1 MSKWQCVQSNGARVL
16 GFLFFFAIFRLESHV
31 QLQKPLGADWK
42 GMGVLQEGL
51 LLPPGFGSI
60 NRQCDPGRKGW
71 ETKLRQCCG
80 QRPGIGWNINAPC
93 VRLKNKKN

>member
-1 MSKWQCVQSNGARVL
+1 MPL
-16 GFLFFFAIFRLESHV
+16 T
-31 QLQKPLGADWK
+31 KPPGADWK
-42 GMGVLQEGL
+42 GMGDLQEGL

-93 VRLKNKKN
+93 VRLKNKKKLIKLALVVPNICIFFF